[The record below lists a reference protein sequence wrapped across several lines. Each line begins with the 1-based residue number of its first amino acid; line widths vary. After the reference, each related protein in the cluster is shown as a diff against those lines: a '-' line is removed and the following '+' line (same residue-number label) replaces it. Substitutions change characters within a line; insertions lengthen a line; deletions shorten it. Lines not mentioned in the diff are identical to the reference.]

1 MFSLVFNDITKLAK
15 HYLTLDQFSHLRRV
29 ATSYLNLQNLV
40 DKIIIVYGDGNK
52 IKMEIWEKKSIW
64 GKL

>member
-40 DKIIIVYGDGNK
+40 DKIILFME
-52 IKMEIWEKKSIW
+52 MEIK
-64 GKL
+64 

>member
-15 HYLTLDQFSHLRRV
+15 HYLTLEQFPHLRRV

-40 DKIIIVYGDGNK
+40 DKIILFME
-52 IKMEIWEKKSIW
+52 MEIK
-64 GKL
+64 